1 MGGRDVAQYPD
12 FLVAP
17 LPTGVSAHTRMTN
30 DIHRGIP
37 VKRRTSLTRVRRMM
51 VQSMEESVRR
61 AALGQVTREMDLSA
75 VQAARAAAG
84 ARRRSVNTYVLAAVA
99 RALPNHPLL
108 NAELVENT
116 IVTFDAV
123 NLGMAVATPDGLV
136 VTVIHG
142 ADQRSLDDLETAA
155 NDLATRARTGKL
167 KLPDIEGGTFTVS
180 NLGMYGIDGG
190 FPLPRPPEGAI
201 LLVGRMREQPA
212 IVNGQLT
219 QRPMAWFSLAFDHRF
234 IDGAAA
240 AAFLQEVQERLTE
253 VAGS

>member
-1 MGGRDVAQYPD
+1 
-12 FLVAP
+12 
-17 LPTGVSAHTRMTN
+17 MTN

-37 VKRRTSLTRVRRMM
+37 VRQRTPLTRVRRMM

-61 AALGQVTREMDLSA
+61 AALSQVTREMDLSA
-75 VQAARAAAG
+75 IQAVRAAAG
-84 ARRRSVNTYVLAAVA
+84 DRRRSVNTYILAAVA

-108 NAELVENT
+108 NAELVENAV
-116 IVTFDAV
+116 VTFEAV

-136 VTVIHG
+136 VTVIRE
-142 ADQRSLDDLETAA
+142 ADQKSLDELEAAA
-155 NDLATRARTGKL
+155 NDLATRARSGKL

-201 LLVGRMREQPA
+201 LLVGRMRDQLA
-212 IVNGQLT
+212 VVNGQLT
-219 QRPMAWFSLAFDHRF
+219 QRPMAWFSLTFDHRF

-240 AAFLQEVQERLTE
+240 AAFLQEVQERMAE
-253 VAGS
+253 IAGA

>member
-1 MGGRDVAQYPD
+1 
-12 FLVAP
+12 
-17 LPTGVSAHTRMTN
+17 
-30 DIHRGIP
+30 
-37 VKRRTSLTRVRRMM
+37 M

-61 AALGQVTREMDLSA
+61 AALSQVTREMDLSA

-84 ARRRSVNTYVLAAVA
+84 DRRRSVNTYIMAAVA

-108 NAELVENT
+108 NAELVENAV
-116 IVTFDAV
+116 VTFEAI

-136 VTVIHG
+136 VTVIRD
-142 ADQRSLDDLETAA
+142 ADQKSLDELEAAA
-155 NDLATRARTGKL
+155 NDLATRARAGKL

-201 LLVGRMREQPA
+201 LLVGRMRDQLA
-212 IVNGQLT
+212 VVNGQLT

-240 AAFLQEVQERLTE
+240 AAFLQEVQERLE
-253 VAGS
+253 SVCANASDSS

>member
-1 MGGRDVAQYPD
+1 
-12 FLVAP
+12 
-17 LPTGVSAHTRMTN
+17 MTN

-37 VKRRTSLTRVRRMM
+37 VRQRTPLTRVRRMM

-61 AALGQVTREMDLSA
+61 AALSQVTREMDLSA

-84 ARRRSVNTYVLAAVA
+84 DRRRSVNTYIMAAVA

-108 NAELVENT
+108 NAELVENAV
-116 IVTFDAV
+116 VTFEAI

-136 VTVIHG
+136 VTVIRD
-142 ADQRSLDDLETAA
+142 ADQKSLDELEAAA
-155 NDLATRARTGKL
+155 NDLATRARAGKL

-201 LLVGRMREQPA
+201 LLVGRMRDQLA
-212 IVNGQLT
+212 VVNGQLT

-240 AAFLQEVQERLTE
+240 AAFLQEVQERLE
-253 VAGS
+253 SVCANASDSS